1 MVENMNNYLMV
12 EESNYILSDV
22 FGKITHMNKKLTS
35 ERFALLYSVT
45 DPLCNF
51 GALDSKNGADEA
63 VTI

>member
-1 MVENMNNYLMV
+1 MV